1 MSESARLSPRRNRH
15 GRGLR
20 GVLLPQQTPWFRSR
34 SQQFDMAAL
43 DAFSSIHQAFAPQLE
58 SLDLAVDT
66 VPRMNVGSDLALVDD
81 EIFSDGPV
89 PLGRVLQPGID
100 AQGQPTR
107 ARIVLFRKPIEQ
119 RAANSE
125 QRRQLLQEIL
135 TVLVAT
141 YLNLDPRDVDARYP
155 WAD

>member
-1 MSESARLSPRRNRH
+1 MTASARLSPRPDRH

-20 GVLLPQQTPWFRSR
+20 GVLLPQQTPRFRSR

-43 DAFSSIHQAFAPQLE
+43 DAFSSIHASFAPQLE
-58 SLDLAVDT
+58 ALDLAVDT
-66 VPRMNVGSDLALVDD
+66 VPRMN
-81 EIFSDGPV
+81 
-89 PLGRVLQPGID
+89 LGRVLQPGID

-155 WAD
+155 WED